1 MNPWAI
7 AIGAALGAV
16 KAQGEEKKAH
26 EARKVEATKSRWST
40 FTGKTGENVAAP
52 DHMGRIMQ
60 GAMTG
65 AMMGQGMGGGEAA
78 AGAGGNAYAA
88 TGNVAQG
95 AGAGAAAQMPGAGA
109 QNMMMQPRNMYA

>member
-7 AIGAALGAV
+7 DIGAALGDV

-26 EARKVEATKSRWST
+26 EARKVESTKSRWST
-40 FTGKTGENVAAP
+40 FTGKTGENVASP

-60 GAMTG
+60 GGMAG
-65 AMMGQGMGGGEAA
+65 AMMGQSMGGGEAA
-78 AGAGGNAYAA
+78 AGGNAYGM

-95 AGAGAAAQMPGAGA
+95 AGAGAAGQMPGAGM
-109 QNMMMQPRNMYA
+109 QDMMMKQRNMYA